1 MGVYAGTDTD
11 EEVGEGGNT
20 AATSTSSTSSI
31 SSTSSTS
38 SAAPVTPCVPCVPFV
53 VFSASVCPEVDD
65 ISDFAQTASRL
76 AESESA
82 RDGSGG
88 AMVFDSLMVRHW
100 DTWDLYRTRS
110 LLFLAHLSE
119 ITPDH
124 AAYDDAYGG
133 EGCWVVGPHVAA
145 INDASTDCPPKPF
158 GGDECYDICPGGGEL
173 AFAARPPQLVASA
186 AWSTT
191 VALYTTS
198 LGGAH
203 RAAAA
208 ELCAAVAASGE
219 DARGGGGESKSRDI
233 TTTSSS
239 GGSSG
244 GKGRAFTGA
253 PLEEWTRLTAL
264 ESGTSDCPRY
274 SLDGSTLA
282 YLHMLRPGYEAD
294 RQHIMLFDRRS
305 GKTRRAVPNVGDG
318 AAGRIDLSFD
328 SIVWGPLGIASKVGG
343 WTYEYTKS
351 LDCRVLY
358 CRVIP
363 RLL

>member
-1 MGVYAGTDTD
+1 
-11 EEVGEGGNT
+11 
-20 AATSTSSTSSI
+20 
-31 SSTSSTS
+31 
-38 SAAPVTPCVPCVPFV
+38 
-53 VFSASVCPEVDD
+53 
-65 ISDFAQTASRL
+65 
-76 AESESA
+76 
-82 RDGSGG
+82 
-88 AMVFDSLMVRHW
+88 MVFDSLMVRHW

-124 AAYDDAYGG
+124 AAYDDACGG

-191 VALYTTS
+191 VALYTTP

-208 ELCAAVAASGE
+208 ELCAAVAVAAAVAASGE

-239 GGSSG
+239 GG
-244 GKGRAFTGA
+244 KGRAFTGV

-294 RQHIMLFDRRS
+294 RQHIMLFDRQS

-343 WTYEYTKS
+343 GHMHTKS
-351 LDCRVLY
+351 LDCRV
-358 CRVIP
+358 VP